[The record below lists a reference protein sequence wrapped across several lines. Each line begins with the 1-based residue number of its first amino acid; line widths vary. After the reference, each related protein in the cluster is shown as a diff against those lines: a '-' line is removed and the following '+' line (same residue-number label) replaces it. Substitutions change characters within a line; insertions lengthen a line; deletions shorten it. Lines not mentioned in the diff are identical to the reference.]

1 MKLSTVLKSINSTK
15 DIDNFLKDLCT
26 PSEIEA
32 MEERWEVAKLL
43 YKGDSTYRDI
53 ASKLNT
59 STATVTRVARFLYKE
74 SNQTAVKVIEQV
86 SIETIFNSAG
96 IAEVTAGAT
105 SNSFAGYLAYH
116 WGVTFPE
123 RMLWK
128 SVFWID

>member
-59 STATVTRVARFLYKE
+59 STATVTRVARFLSKE
-74 SNQTAVKVIEQV
+74 SNQ
-86 SIETIFNSAG
+86 
-96 IAEVTAGAT
+96 
-105 SNSFAGYLAYH
+105 GYLKLSKE
-116 WGVTFPE
+116 GS
-123 RMLWK
+123 K
-128 SVFWID
+128 CNQK